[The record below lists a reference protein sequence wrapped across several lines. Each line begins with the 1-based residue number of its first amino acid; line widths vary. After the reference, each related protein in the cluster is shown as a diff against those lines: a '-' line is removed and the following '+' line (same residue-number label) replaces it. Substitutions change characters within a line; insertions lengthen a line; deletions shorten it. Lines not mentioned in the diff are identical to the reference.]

1 MAPRNPVTKV
11 LYAAAVWLTT
21 PSGTVF
27 FHTLTAIL
35 FVVRL
40 QQQEPPQQVTRQSSA
55 QTSATT
61 TTMVSTDAG
70 DNTNMPITA
79 IDNQQM
85 VVPWAGVFAP
95 SFLYDALTLPKY
107 LHRLWKYFAARCNKR
122 SAGPLLSLV
131 FRCRDPSIN
140 YLVLFGVVATLKT
153 ALDVLLMLAL
163 DGGGGGIVPFMAPA
177 AVAATLCIILVVGLC
192 GEIRAS

>member
-1 MAPRNPVTKV
+1 MAPRNPIAKV

-21 PSGTVF
+21 PSGTVL

-40 QQQEPPQQVTRQSSA
+40 QQ
-55 QTSATT
+55 
-61 TTMVSTDAG
+61 DAG
-70 DNTNMPITA
+70 DNTNMPTTA

-122 SAGPLLSLV
+122 SAGPLLLLV
-131 FRCRDPSIN
+131 FRCPDPSVN

-163 DGGGGGIVPFMAPA
+163 DGGDSGGGIVPFMAPA
-177 AVAATLCIILVVGLC
+177 AVAAALCIILVVGLC
-192 GEIRAS
+192 GEIRASVAAAAI